1 MADMQAICI
10 GSAMV
15 DIIVLVASRD
25 VERMT
30 MTNATSS
37 FLLLEQ
43 GRKIESESIT
53 THIGGGAINAAVSM
67 TRLGVAAT
75 PLIKIG
81 EDRYA
86 GRILE
91 RLADESVDQSAVLRT
106 AEAPSGTAV
115 MVSSHDR
122 NATIFTQRG
131 ANTLLRPD
139 DLEEAMFT
147 GRDLVYVTNL
157 SNQSADCFPLVVNAG
172 AKAGAFVAVNP
183 GIRQLS
189 SRTAAFLGCL
199 KQMDLLAINRVE
211 AEALVPSLAAMSV
224 SEGDAA
230 RKYTSAEDDPRLM
243 RIGLSFGG
251 FDMDL
256 VNFFLNIRGQG
267 VHNMLITDGIEGSY
281 LADDT
286 GIHYCPSLRVEVKG
300 TAGAGDAFISTL
312 CAMLAGGKS
321 VEEAMRSAAINAA
334 SVASEIDTQGGLL
347 SAETLAGRLAES
359 ADQLPMTF
367 WSWAELEA

>member
-1 MADMQAICI
+1 MRAICI

-53 THIGGGAINAAVSM
+53 THIGGGAVNAAVSM
-67 TRLGVAAT
+67 TRLGIEAT
-75 PLIKIG
+75 ALVKIG
-81 EDRYA
+81 QDRYSA
-86 GRILE
+86 RILQ
-91 RLADESVDQSAVLRT
+91 RLADEKVDQSAVLRT
-106 AEAPSGTAV
+106 DEAPTGTAV

-131 ANTLLRPD
+131 ANTLLRPE
-139 DLEEAMFT
+139 DLDPAMFAR
-147 GRDLVYVTNL
+147 RDLVYITNL
-157 SNQSADCFPLVVNAG
+157 SNQSADCFPLVVEAG
-172 AKAGAFVAVNP
+172 ARSGAFVAVNP

-199 KQMDLLAINRVE
+199 GQMNLLAINRVE
-211 AEALVPSLAAMSV
+211 AEALVPSLAAMT
-224 SEGDAA
+224 AA
-230 RKYTSAEDDPRLM
+230 DGPAATDRSASEDDPRLM

-256 VNFFLNIRGQG
+256 VNFFQIVRARGVG
-267 VHNMLITDGIEGSY
+267 NLVVTDGIEGSY
-281 LADDT
+281 LADET
-286 GIHYCPSLRVEVKG
+286 GVHYCPSLRVEVMG

-312 CAMLAGGKS
+312 SALLASG
-321 VEEAMRSAAINAA
+321 VAIDEAMRSAAINAA
-334 SVASEIDTQGGLL
+334 GVASQVDTQGGLL
-347 SAETLAGRLAES
+347 SNQTLLERLDQTV
-359 ADQLPMTF
+359 DQLPITF
-367 WSWAELEA
+367 WPWSALS

>member
-1 MADMQAICI
+1 MQAICI

-53 THIGGGAINAAVSM
+53 THIGGGAVNAAVSM
-67 TRLGVAAT
+67 TRLGIDAT
-75 PLIKIG
+75 VLIKLG
-81 EDRYA
+81 QDRYA
-86 GRILE
+86 ARILE
-91 RLADESVDQSAVLRT
+91 RLAQENVDQTAVLST
-106 AEAPSGTAV
+106 DEAPTGTAV

-139 DLEEAMFT
+139 DLDPVMFAA
-147 GRDLVYVTNL
+147 RDLVYITNL
-157 SNQSADCFPLVVNAG
+157 SNQSADCFPLVVDAG
-172 AKAGAFVAVNP
+172 AQAGAFVAVNP

-199 KQMDLLAINRVE
+199 DKMNLLAINRVE
-211 AEALVPSLAAMSV
+211 AEALVPSLAAMTV
-224 SEGDAA
+224 ADAA
-230 RKYTSAEDDPRLM
+230 PVVERVPADDEPRLM

-256 VNFFLNIRGQG
+256 VNFFDIVRARG
-267 VHNMLITDGIEGSY
+267 VAKMVVTDGIEGSY
-281 LADDT
+281 LADEA
-286 GIHYCPSLRVEVKG
+286 GLHYCPSLRVEVKG

-312 CAMLAGGKS
+312 TALLASGVAS
-321 VEEAMRSAAINAA
+321 DEAMQSAAVNAA
-334 SVASEIDTQGGLL
+334 SVASEVDTQGGLL
-347 SAETLAGRLAES
+347 NQQALRKRLAES
-359 ADQLPMTF
+359 SDQLPVTF
-367 WSWAELEA
+367 WPWSTFRG